1 MLGNAKGVV
10 AATISVLLFHNPV
23 TAMSITGY
31 GITVCGVVAYSQARV
46 ARCAGLPCPTLAE
59 VAAATLCVCGSDE
72 ICAAVLTR
80 CRCAILQLAPD
91 RPRRRFD

>member
-31 GITVCGVVAYSQARV
+31 GITVCGVVAYSQACA
-46 ARCAGLPCPTLAE
+46 ARCAACHVPHLLRWPQQDALR
-59 VAAATLCVCGSDE
+59 LR
-72 ICAAVLTR
+72 L
-80 CRCAILQLAPD
+80 
-91 RPRRRFD
+91 